1 MEDYDWGIL
10 SLLFLLFIVGVIL
23 PYILQW
29 WLMMSEKLKEHP
41 CIQCEMVKWKFPHPI
56 YVCGVD
62 EHEAIAIIDLEQ
74 ALDHLYKECPKQ
86 EDKELTLNVETLG
99 GDY

>member
-1 MEDYDWGIL
+1 MN
-10 SLLFLLFIVGVIL
+10 
-23 PYILQW
+23 
-29 WLMMSEKLKEHP
+29 EKITGHP

-62 EHEAIAIIDLEQ
+62 DHEAIAIIDLEQ
-74 ALDHLYKECPKQ
+74 ALDHLLQDCPKQ
-86 EDKELTLNVETLG
+86 EDQELTLNVETLG

>member
-1 MEDYDWGIL
+1 
-10 SLLFLLFIVGVIL
+10 
-23 PYILQW
+23 
-29 WLMMSEKLKEHP
+29 MSEKLKEHP

-62 EHEAIAIIDLEQ
+62 DHEAIAIIDLEQ

-86 EDKELTLNVETLG
+86 EDQGLTLNVETLG

>member
-1 MEDYDWGIL
+1 MN
-10 SLLFLLFIVGVIL
+10 
-23 PYILQW
+23 
-29 WLMMSEKLKEHP
+29 EKIKKHP

-62 EHEAIAIIDLEQ
+62 DHEAIAIIDLEQ
-74 ALDHLYKECPKQ
+74 ALDHLLQDCPKL
-86 EDKELTLNVETLG
+86 EDESLTLNVETLG

>member
-1 MEDYDWGIL
+1 MNEEITG
-10 SLLFLLFIVGVIL
+10 
-23 PYILQW
+23 
-29 WLMMSEKLKEHP
+29 HP

-62 EHEAIAIIDLEQ
+62 DHEAIAIIDLEQ
-74 ALDHLYKECPKQ
+74 ALDGLYEKCPKK

>member
-1 MEDYDWGIL
+1 MNEEI
-10 SLLFLLFIVGVIL
+10 
-23 PYILQW
+23 
-29 WLMMSEKLKEHP
+29 KKHP
-41 CIQCEMVKWKFPHPI
+41 CILCEMVKWKFPHPI

-62 EHEAIAIIDLEQ
+62 DHEAIAIIDLEQ
-74 ALDHLYKECPKQ
+74 ALDGLLQDCPKR

>member
-1 MEDYDWGIL
+1 MNDKI
-10 SLLFLLFIVGVIL
+10 
-23 PYILQW
+23 
-29 WLMMSEKLKEHP
+29 KEHP

-62 EHEAIAIIDLEQ
+62 DHEAIAIIDLEQ
-74 ALDHLYKECPKQ
+74 ALDHLLQDCPKQ
-86 EDKELTLNVETLG
+86 EDESLTLNVNVLG

>member
-1 MEDYDWGIL
+1 MNEEIT
-10 SLLFLLFIVGVIL
+10 V
-23 PYILQW
+23 
-29 WLMMSEKLKEHP
+29 HP

-62 EHEAIAIIDLEQ
+62 DHEAIAIIDLEQ
-74 ALDHLYKECPKQ
+74 ALDHLLQDCPKR
-86 EDKELTLNVETLG
+86 EDKELTLNVETVG

>member
-1 MEDYDWGIL
+1 MNEEITG
-10 SLLFLLFIVGVIL
+10 
-23 PYILQW
+23 
-29 WLMMSEKLKEHP
+29 HP

-56 YVCGVD
+56 YICGVD

-74 ALDHLYKECPKQ
+74 ALDHLLQDCPKQ
-86 EDKELTLNVETLG
+86 EDENLTLNVETLG

>member
-1 MEDYDWGIL
+1 
-10 SLLFLLFIVGVIL
+10 
-23 PYILQW
+23 
-29 WLMMSEKLKEHP
+29 MSDDIKEHP
-41 CIQCEMVKWKFPHPI
+41 CILCEMVKWKFPHPI

-74 ALDHLYKECPKQ
+74 ALDHLLQDCPKK
-86 EDKELTLNVETLG
+86 EDEELSLNVNVLG

>member
-1 MEDYDWGIL
+1 MNEEI
-10 SLLFLLFIVGVIL
+10 
-23 PYILQW
+23 
-29 WLMMSEKLKEHP
+29 KEHP

-62 EHEAIAIIDLEQ
+62 DHEAIAIIDLEQ
-74 ALDHLYKECPKQ
+74 ALDGLLQDCPKR

>member
-1 MEDYDWGIL
+1 MNEEITG
-10 SLLFLLFIVGVIL
+10 
-23 PYILQW
+23 
-29 WLMMSEKLKEHP
+29 HP

-62 EHEAIAIIDLEQ
+62 DHEAIAIIDLEQ
-74 ALDHLYKECPKQ
+74 ALDHLLQDCPKQ
-86 EDKELTLNVETLG
+86 EDQELTLNVETLG

>member
-1 MEDYDWGIL
+1 MNEEI
-10 SLLFLLFIVGVIL
+10 
-23 PYILQW
+23 
-29 WLMMSEKLKEHP
+29 KKHP

-62 EHEAIAIIDLEQ
+62 DHEAIAIIDLEQ
-74 ALDHLYKECPKQ
+74 ALDGLLQDCPKR
-86 EDKELTLNVETLG
+86 EDKELTLNVETVG

>member
-1 MEDYDWGIL
+1 MNDKITG
-10 SLLFLLFIVGVIL
+10 
-23 PYILQW
+23 
-29 WLMMSEKLKEHP
+29 HP

-62 EHEAIAIIDLEQ
+62 DHEAIAIIDLEQ
-74 ALDHLYKECPKQ
+74 ALDHLLQDCPKQ
-86 EDKELTLNVETLG
+86 EDQGLTLNVETLG

>member
-1 MEDYDWGIL
+1 MNDD
-10 SLLFLLFIVGVIL
+10 
-23 PYILQW
+23 
-29 WLMMSEKLKEHP
+29 EKERIMEHP
-41 CIQCEMVKWKFPHPI
+41 CMKCEMVKWKFPHPI

-62 EHEAIAIIDLEQ
+62 DHEAIAIIDLEQ
-74 ALDHLYKECPKQ
+74 ALDHLLQDCPKQ

>member
-1 MEDYDWGIL
+1 MNDKI
-10 SLLFLLFIVGVIL
+10 
-23 PYILQW
+23 
-29 WLMMSEKLKEHP
+29 KEHP

-74 ALDHLYKECPKQ
+74 ALDHLLQDCPKR
-86 EDKELTLNVETLG
+86 EDESLTLNVETLG